1 MSYRS
6 YVNKNRILMYVSAV
20 AIPLLLIL
28 ATVQARSYEKL
39 KKEVEALEDR
49 QVELVE
55 ENRKLISGISVLSSS
70 QRIQKIAEDEL
81 GMHRAESD
89 EIVRVEMKNSSK

>member
-1 MSYRS
+1 MSYKT
-6 YVNKNRILMYVSAV
+6 YEIKNRILMYVSAIL
-20 AIPLLLIL
+20 IPALLIL
-28 ATVQARSYEKL
+28 ATVQARNYEKL
-39 KKEVEALEDR
+39 KKEVEALEDK

-55 ENRKLISGISVLSSS
+55 ENQKLISNISVLSSS
-70 QRIQKIAEDEL
+70 GRIQEIAEEEL

>member
-1 MSYRS
+1 
-6 YVNKNRILMYVSAV
+6 MYVSAV

-70 QRIQKIAEDEL
+70 QRIQKIAEEEL

>member
-55 ENRKLISGISVLSSS
+55 ENRKLISGISVRSSS

>member
-39 KKEVEALEDR
+39 KREVEALEDR

-70 QRIQKIAEDEL
+70 QRIQKIAEEEL